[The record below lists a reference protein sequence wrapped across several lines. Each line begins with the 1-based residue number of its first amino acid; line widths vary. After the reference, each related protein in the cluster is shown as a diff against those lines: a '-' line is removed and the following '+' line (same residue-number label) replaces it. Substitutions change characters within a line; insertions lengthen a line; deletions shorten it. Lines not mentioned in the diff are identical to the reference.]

1 MEAASKLGISVTIS
15 KVGTDLTAGATA
27 TVASSERT
35 NDWQPAYTLDEEGL
49 LLQLRTTLV
58 QTLDASM
65 SRSLLGG
72 PQQTPAQNLSIPIIQ
87 ECIDVITEHQK
98 LLALM
103 KGEWAKGL
111 LPQSHIR
118 ADYTVQR
125 IRGSPLF
132 LIVPLPIHTYIY
144 IIYIYMCIYI
154 YIYITKEGILGIVTK
169 TQPLY
174 LNYVSLSNLQ

>member
-65 SRSLLGG
+65 CG

-132 LIVPLPIHTYIY
+132 LIVPFPIHT
-144 IIYIYMCIYI
+144 
-154 YIYITKEGILGIVTK
+154 YIYITKEGILGIVPK

-174 LNYVSLSNLQ
+174 FNYFSLSNLQ